1 MEPGNLTQLVKETF
15 VTPVMVVTD
24 ALENLAVSEIE
35 LLKQPQAEQL
45 HLEGIM
51 EAKDQTKDQA
61 HLSPQGQLEDGTKL
75 SLLPDHQITD
85 ATRDKK
91 ERTKAQGGKT
101 KAITEAK
108 AIGGVLPHKLA
119 VLKGLNLG
127 QPLGNKPVPS
137 ASNKNRKGHLNRL
150 W

>member
-15 VTPVMVVTD
+15 VTPVTVVMD
-24 ALENLAVSEIE
+24 ALESLVVPEIE
-35 LLKQPQAEQL
+35 LLKQPQVEQL

-51 EAKDQTKDQA
+51 ETKTQTKDQA
-61 HLSPQGQLEDGTKL
+61 HPNQQDQLEEETKP

-91 ERTKAQGGKT
+91 ERTKAPEGKT

-119 VLKGLNLG
+119 VLKSLNLG
-127 QPLGNKPVPS
+127 QPLGSKLVLS
-137 ASNKNRKGHLNRL
+137 ASNKNSKGQPNRL

>member
-1 MEPGNLTQLVKETF
+1 MGVKETF
-15 VTPVMVVTD
+15 VTPVTVVMG
-24 ALENLAVSEIE
+24 ALENLVVPEIE
-35 LLKQPQAEQL
+35 LLKQPQVEQL

-51 EAKDQTKDQA
+51 ETKTQTKDQA
-61 HLSPQGQLEDGTKL
+61 HLSPQDQLEDETKL

-91 ERTKAQGGKT
+91 ERTRAQGGKT

-119 VLKGLNLG
+119 VLKG
-127 QPLGNKPVPS
+127 QPLG
-137 ASNKNRKGHLNRL
+137 
-150 W
+150 